1 MRLKRFIIPVL
12 FLLTGLFITGCEL
25 FQGNRYCSDYGAE
38 DLTLNET
45 VDFKYSELYC
55 NSKYEFR
62 LSFDSLSDGRCPI
75 GAWCIW
81 EGTARVKLHVQQSGK
96 KTISFW
102 LNTHSSL
109 LTDTI
114 VNDLRFELIDL
125 LPYPEVDVDYSLDDY
140 ILQLKISD

>member
-1 MRLKRFIIPVL
+1 MRLKTIIIPVL

-62 LSFDSLSDGRCPI
+62 LSFDSLSDSRCPI
-75 GAWCIW
+75 GALCIW
-81 EGTARVKLHVQQSGK
+81 EGTARVKLHVQQYGK
-96 KTISFW
+96 NIVSFW
-102 LNTHSSL
+102 LNTHNSL
-109 LTDTI
+109 LNDTI
-114 VNDLRFELIDL
+114 VNGLHFEFIDL

>member
-1 MRLKRFIIPVL
+1 MKLKTIIIPVL
-12 FLLTGLFITGCEL
+12 FLLTGLFITRCEL
-25 FQGNRYCSDYGAE
+25 FQGNSYCSNYGAE
-38 DLTLNET
+38 ELTLNEL

-62 LSFDSLSDGRCPI
+62 LSFDSLSDGRCPT
-75 GAWCIW
+75 GAACIW
-81 EGTARVKLHVQQSGK
+81 EGTARLKLHVQQYGK
-96 KTISFW
+96 DIVSFW

-114 VNDLRFELIDL
+114 VNGLHFEFIDL

>member
-1 MRLKRFIIPVL
+1 MRLKTIIIPVL

-55 NSKYEFR
+55 NSKYELR

-114 VNDLRFELIDL
+114 VNGLRFELIDL